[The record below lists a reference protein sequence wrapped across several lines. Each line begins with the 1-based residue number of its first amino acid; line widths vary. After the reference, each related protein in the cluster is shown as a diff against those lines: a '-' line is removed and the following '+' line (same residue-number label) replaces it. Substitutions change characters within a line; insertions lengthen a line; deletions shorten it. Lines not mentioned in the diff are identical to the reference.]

1 MDESFPRDGSN
12 AWVAGSTME
21 QRKNVRLPLRLSGQL
36 VLDDGEAR
44 DAETQD
50 VSLRGAFLERVYSGD
65 ADRSCVLTLFAGDE
79 DVFSVTVD
87 GRVVYEDE
95 RGCGIEFQSMDRK
108 DFEALE
114 AFLEVHVPDPARLQR
129 EIRQGSIPDLKDWMI
144 SGSA

>member
-1 MDESFPRDGSN
+1 
-12 AWVAGSTME
+12 ME

-36 VLDDGEAR
+36 VLNDGEAR

-50 VSLRGAFLERVYSGD
+50 VSLRGAFLEHVYSGEQE
-65 ADRSCVLTLFAGDE
+65 RGCVLTLFAGDE
-79 DVFSVTVD
+79 DVFAVTVD
-87 GRVVYEDE
+87 GRVVYEDD

-114 AFLEVHVPDPARLQR
+114 SFLEAHVPDPAQIRR